1 MEYVVKYCTVYMY
14 GIVYILKNKV
24 SRVGQSDKSERAKE
38 RRAKSERAKEQR
50 VKEQKRKE

>member
-38 RRAKSERAKEQR
+38 RRAKSEE
-50 VKEQKRKE
+50 